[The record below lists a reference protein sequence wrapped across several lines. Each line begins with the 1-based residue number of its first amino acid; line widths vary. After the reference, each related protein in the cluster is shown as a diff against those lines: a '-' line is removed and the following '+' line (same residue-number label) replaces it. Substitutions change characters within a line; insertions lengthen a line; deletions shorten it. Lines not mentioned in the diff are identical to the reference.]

1 MKVRGFLAVLV
12 LAMVIIYFVLFMK
25 TGEKTNLE
33 GQVERFGR
41 AKAELTEVNMGQ
53 LAKAV
58 VADMAVRGK
67 PPASLKSL
75 EQSNPMAAAAF
86 DGWGRAYRYER
97 LSDESFR
104 LASAGPD
111 GKFDTADDIAKEY

>member
-1 MKVRGFLAVLV
+1 MKFRGFLAVLL

-25 TGEKTNLE
+25 TGEKTNLQ

-41 AKAELTEVNMGQ
+41 TKADLTEVNMDQ

-58 VADMAVRGK
+58 IADMAVRGK

-75 EQSNPMAAAAF
+75 ERSNPMAAAAF
-86 DGWGRAYRYER
+86 DGWGRTFRYER

-104 LASAGPD
+104 LVSAGSD
-111 GKFDTADDIAKEY
+111 GAFGTADDISKEY